1 MKKTTPYVMTLT
13 VFIFMIGS
21 AGCNSK
27 KQDDTTPPGTTI
39 SRTFF
44 GLMPDGDSTYLYT
57 LTSPGDITM
66 KITNYGGI
74 ITEILAPDT
83 KGELDNIALGF
94 DNLKQYLAGHP
105 NFGALIGRFANR
117 IAKGSFTLDGKTYTL
132 AINNGNN
139 TLHGGVIGFDDVLWD
154 AAIIET
160 ENGEALELEYTSVD
174 MEEGYPGKLDITVTY
189 TLTDDNAVIVD
200 YRAQTDKATPVN
212 LTQHTYFNL
221 KGEGRGTILDHELM
235 INADR
240 YTPVDATLIPTGELA
255 DVQGTPF
262 DFRKSKTIGR
272 DIGQDNEQL
281 AYGLGYDHNFVL
293 DRDGKG
299 MQLAAR
305 VYEPISGR
313 VLEISTTEPGIQLYS
328 GNFLDGRLTG
338 KSDQPYVHRGGF
350 CLETQHYPDSP
361 NRPEFPST
369 ILRPGKTYETTT
381 KFKFG
386 VKKP

>member
-1 MKKTTPYVMTLT
+1 MTLT

-174 MEEGYPGKLDITVTY
+174 MEEGYPGNVNVTVLY
-189 TLTDDNAVIVD
+189 ELTGNELHISYHAV
-200 YRAQTDKATPVN
+200 TDKATPIN
-212 LTQHTYFNL
+212 LTNHTYFNL
-221 KGEGRGTILDHELM
+221 AGGGTILDHRLAL
-235 INADR
+235 NASA
-240 YTPVDATLIPTGELA
+240 YTPVNKELIPTGEIA
-255 DVQGTPF
+255 PVDDTPF
-262 DFRKSKTIGR
+262 DFRESHTIGKR
-272 DIGQDNEQL
+272 IDQTAG
-281 AYGLGYDHNFVL
+281 GYDHNFVL
-293 DRDGKG
+293 DKKPGELA
-299 MQLAAR
+299 LAAR
-305 VYEPISGR
+305 LEDPGSGR
-313 VLEISTTEPGIQLYS
+313 ILEVETTQPGIQVYS
-328 GNFLDGRLTG
+328 GNFLDGSL
-338 KSDQPYVHRGGF
+338 KSGDFVYEKHSGI
-350 CLETQHYPDSP
+350 CLETQHFPDSP
-361 NRPEFPST
+361 NQPDFPDT
-369 ILRPGKTYETTT
+369 ILRPGEEFTSKTIYRFTTA
-381 KFKFG
+381 G
-386 VKKP
+386 EKKAD